1 MQKEQV
7 VLRLRVVRLQGSE
20 NRLTDVIT
28 IIAGPFAVTL
38 RVADSEWAVLTV
50 DSVME
55 PIIFQAKFENASCV
69 CRDINGRKR
78 IDFSPHLSMLVEGY
92 WFDRCLDKMQVGAMI
107 STEKVTTEVCEISFP
122 STNGTTTHI
131 DILDE
136 PCEDIVLLN
145 STPSRP
151 NKKSVPKGPVE
162 IALDWISS
170 DFLVETPTVPMNRI
184 TYYPQEHT
192 RLKWAPD
199 LTLMRSSGKPMVDL
213 ESVRSAVEFSQ
224 SLDKYYIL

>member
-1 MQKEQV
+1 MQREQV

-20 NRLTDVIT
+20 NRLTDVVT

-38 RVADSEWAVLTV
+38 RVADSEWAVLTL

-55 PIIFQAKFENASCV
+55 PVIFQAKFENASCV
-69 CRDINGRKR
+69 CREISGRR
-78 IDFSPHLSMLVEGY
+78 RVDFSPHLSMLIEGY
-92 WFDRCLDKMQVGAMI
+92 WFDRCLDKKQVDSSI
-107 STEKVTTEVCEISFP
+107 SAEKVTTEVCEISFP
-122 STNGTTTHI
+122 STNGISTHI
-131 DILDE
+131 DTLENPDDDVIDSNPPPPRL
-136 PCEDIVLLN
+136 CKRTL
-145 STPSRP
+145 
-151 NKKSVPKGPVE
+151 PKGPVE

-170 DFLVETPTVPMNRI
+170 DFLVETPTVPVDRI

-199 LTLMRSSGKPMVDL
+199 VTLMNRSGKPKVTL